1 MNRKRY
7 RNSMRLPLVAA
18 LVVATGFSVSVALSF
33 VLSRNRLHSLSEQ
46 QRELEREIRL
56 LDQEVKALD
65 RRIDG
70 LLTRDRVQPR
80 LTGAGTMLQRID
92 TNRVIYLEAGAAP
105 AARDEAKGDET

>member
-1 MNRKRY
+1 
-7 RNSMRLPLVAA
+7 MRLPLVAA

-33 VLSRNRLHSLSEQ
+33 VLSRNRLHSLSEE
-46 QRELEREIRL
+46 QRELERDIRL

-80 LTGAGTMLQRID
+80 LTSAGTMLQRID
-92 TNRVIYLEAGAAP
+92 TKRVIYLEAKSAP
-105 AARDEAKGDET
+105 AAQPPEETKGDDKS